1 MKITGKIGKIYPQ
14 RTGTSRRTGNPFT
27 VTEFHVVWYEENNRG
42 TLTHIQ
48 KCSTMQEVDL
58 AKMEKARETLEDLT
72 FNLFLTSSM
81 RHPNQK
87 SLLEGSKS
95 GLIARCFSV
104 RKSVLVK

>member
-14 RTGTSRRTGNPFT
+14 RTGTSKRTGNPFT

-72 FNLFLTSSM
+72 FNLFFDVQESTKN
-81 RHPNQK
+81 PGEFFN
-87 SLLEGSKS
+87 
-95 GLIARCFSV
+95 SV
-104 RKSVLVK
+104 RAFLPQSMLMEVKVES